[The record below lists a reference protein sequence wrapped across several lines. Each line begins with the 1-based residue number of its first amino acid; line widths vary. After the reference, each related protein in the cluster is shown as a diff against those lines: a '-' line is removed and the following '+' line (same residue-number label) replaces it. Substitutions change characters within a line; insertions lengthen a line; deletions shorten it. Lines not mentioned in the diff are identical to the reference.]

1 MQFAE
6 FDRAA
11 EHPEEELSRLLLK
24 GFLTKE
30 QADSICMEK
39 VRRFFKSG
47 LYRRVKAAR
56 QVYREIRFHVGIPA
70 GRFAGEN
77 VDVRGELVVLQG
89 VADLVIEEENGLVVV
104 DYKTDAAQDGEQL
117 LFRYANQLRLYAY
130 AMEQVFH
137 KPVKECAVY
146 AFSLDHSFSLKEE
159 KAKPGP
165 L

>member
-1 MQFAE
+1 
-6 FDRAA
+6 
-11 EHPEEELSRLLLK
+11 
-24 GFLTKE
+24 
-30 QADSICMEK
+30 MEK
-39 VRRFFKSG
+39 VRRFIDSG

-104 DYKTDAAQDGEQL
+104 DYKTDAAQDGEPL
-117 LFRYANQLRLYAY
+117 LSRYANQLRLYAY

-146 AFSLDHSFSLKEE
+146 AFALDQSYSLCGEESEPASL
-159 KAKPGP
+159 
-165 L
+165 